1 MQTFAKYILLIFSGL
16 LLIMLILDKMYTYT
30 YQNSLP
36 RNKIS
41 YLISQKSK
49 HIDYIFIGSS
59 RVDNTINTEVIE
71 KHLGGKSLN
80 LGIQASKPSDYLL
93 IVKLLQ
99 ELQISSDYIFI
110 QLDHSFNLD
119 TNSDIL
125 NSFLVPY
132 MEYTSIQRHLKS
144 TLNDYWYV
152 KNIPFYRYLKYD
164 YQLGF
169 REFFSSAIGKPTKI
183 DFENGFYPK
192 PGYSGVPLNAK
203 LSEKIAPNN
212 KYVDSI
218 LALKENKNL
227 NIIFFSSPYCPDTDN
242 IDFIYR
248 LEKKFDTFWNFSEVL
263 PENEYYYDCLH
274 LNEKGANHFS
284 EKIAEEIK
292 NLNRENLIVD
302 PSLDN

>member
-1 MQTFAKYILLIFSGL
+1 MQRFAKYILLIFSGL
-16 LLIMLILDKMYTYT
+16 LLIMFVLDKAYTYT
-30 YQNSLP
+30 YKNSLP

-41 YLISQKSK
+41 YLISQKSE
-49 HIDYIFIGSS
+49 HIDFIFIGSS

-169 REFFSSAIGKPTKI
+169 REF
-183 DFENGFYPK
+183 
-192 PGYSGVPLNAK
+192 
-203 LSEKIAPNN
+203 
-212 KYVDSI
+212 
-218 LALKENKNL
+218 LA
-227 NIIFFSSPYCPDTDN
+227 
-242 IDFIYR
+242 
-248 LEKKFDTFWNFSEVL
+248 VQ
-263 PENEYYYDCLH
+263 
-274 LNEKGANHFS
+274 
-284 EKIAEEIK
+284 
-292 NLNRENLIVD
+292 
-302 PSLDN
+302 